1 MANRRRKEAAR
12 GASMICTIPKT
23 LEDAFAHHTDHVDS
37 EDQLATIAGLDVK
50 VVQGFPND
58 RVSDTALMAYRT
70 KLEANIE
77 LRIGRVT
84 GSQS

>member
-1 MANRRRKEAAR
+1 MNQKLI
-12 GASMICTIPKT
+12 GVIPNALT
-23 LEDAFAHHTDHVDS
+23 LAFANHSDHVDS